1 MTNISTAIATQERTV
16 VYEVPN
22 QKDLVMEGE
31 VAYHNAEFTGVEIK
45 TKTDLDAATADMNA
59 CAKRVKELE
68 ALRKSITKPMDEAKK
83 AVMNIF
89 NPVID
94 RYSQAITIYKRGIA
108 DYHDRAEAAALA
120 ARLEAEKAAAEQRQA
135 LALAAE
141 QATDESEKEALQD
154 AAASIIAAP
163 VAVAAKVEGATV
175 RKKLKA
181 EVVDLAAFLRYAAD
195 HPELHGCIS
204 IKAGALDRYVA
215 ATGGAVEI
223 AGVKFHE
230 ETTIACRSN

>member
-1 MTNISTAIATQERTV
+1 MTTPNFVPMVPRTV
-16 VYEVPN
+16 SYEVPN
-22 QKDLVMEGE
+22 QADLLTEGE
-31 VAYHNAEFTGVEIK
+31 AAVNSANFMGVAIANDA
-45 TKTDLDAATADMNA
+45 DCAAATAEMNA
-59 CAKRVKELE
+59 CAKRLKELD

-83 AVMNIF
+83 AVMALF
-89 NPVID
+89 NPVTEK
-94 RYSQAITIYKRGIA
+94 YTQAVAIYKAGIA
-108 DYHDRAEAAALA
+108 DYQRRIEAEAMAARLAAEAAAA
-120 ARLEAEKAAAEQRQA
+120 QQRQA
-135 LALAAE
+135 LEIAA
-141 QATDESEKEALQD
+141 QQSTDACEREALQE

-204 IKAGALDRYVA
+204 VKAGALDRYVA

-223 AGVKFHE
+223 AGVKVHE

>member
-1 MTNISTAIATQERTV
+1 MTTPNLVPMVPRTV
-16 VYEVPN
+16 SYEVPN
-22 QKDLVMEGE
+22 QADLLTEGE
-31 VAYHNAEFTGVEIK
+31 AAVNSANFMGVAIANDA
-45 TKTDLDAATADMNA
+45 DCAAATAEMNA
-59 CAKRVKELE
+59 CAKRLKELD

-83 AVMNIF
+83 AVMALF
-89 NPVID
+89 NPVTEK
-94 RYSQAITIYKRGIA
+94 YTQAVAIYKAGIA
-108 DYHDRAEAAALA
+108 DYQRRIEAEAMAARLAAEAAAA
-120 ARLEAEKAAAEQRQA
+120 QQRQA
-135 LALAAE
+135 LEIAA
-141 QATDESEKEALQD
+141 QQSTDACEREALQE

-204 IKAGALDRYVA
+204 VKAGALDRYVA

-223 AGVKFHE
+223 AGVKVHE

>member
-1 MTNISTAIATQERTV
+1 MTTPNFVPMVPRTV
-16 VYEVPN
+16 SYEVPN
-22 QKDLVMEGE
+22 QADLLTEGE
-31 VAYHNAEFTGVEIK
+31 AAVNSANFMGVAIANDA
-45 TKTDLDAATADMNA
+45 DCAAATAEMNA
-59 CAKRVKELE
+59 CAKRLKELD

-83 AVMNIF
+83 AVMALF
-89 NPVID
+89 NPVTEK
-94 RYSQAITIYKRGIA
+94 YTQAVAIYKAGIA
-108 DYHDRAEAAALA
+108 DYQRRVEAEATAARLAAEAAAA
-120 ARLEAEKAAAEQRQA
+120 QQRQA
-135 LALAAE
+135 LEIAA
-141 QATDESEKEALQD
+141 QQSTDACEREALQE

-204 IKAGALDRYVA
+204 VKAGALDRYVA

-223 AGVKFHE
+223 AGVKVHE

>member
-1 MTNISTAIATQERTV
+1 MTTPNFVPMVPRTV
-16 VYEVPN
+16 SYEVPN
-22 QKDLVMEGE
+22 QADLLTEGE
-31 VAYHNAEFTGVEIK
+31 AAVNSANFMGVAIANDA
-45 TKTDLDAATADMNA
+45 DCAAATAEMNA
-59 CAKRVKELE
+59 CAKRLKELD

-83 AVMNIF
+83 AVMALF
-89 NPVID
+89 NPVTEK
-94 RYSQAITIYKRGIA
+94 YTQAVAIYKAGIA
-108 DYHDRAEAAALA
+108 DYQRRIEAEAMAARLAAEAAAA
-120 ARLEAEKAAAEQRQA
+120 QQRQA
-135 LALAAE
+135 LEIAA
-141 QATDESEKEALQD
+141 QQSTDACEREALQE

-163 VAVAAKVEGATV
+163 VVVAAKVEGATV

-204 IKAGALDRYVA
+204 VKAGALDRYVA

-223 AGVKFHE
+223 AGVKVHE

>member
-1 MTNISTAIATQERTV
+1 MTTPNIVAMVPRTV
-16 VYEVPN
+16 AYEVPN
-22 QKDLVMEGE
+22 QADLLTEGE
-31 VAYHNAEFTGVEIK
+31 AAVNSANFMGVAIANDA
-45 TKTDLDAATADMNA
+45 DCAAATAEMNA
-59 CAKRVKELE
+59 CAKRLKELD

-83 AVMNIF
+83 AVMALF
-89 NPVID
+89 NPVTEK
-94 RYSQAITIYKRGIA
+94 YTQAVAIYKAGIA
-108 DYHDRAEAAALA
+108 DYQRRIEAEAMAARLAAEAAAA
-120 ARLEAEKAAAEQRQA
+120 QQRQA
-135 LALAAE
+135 LEIAA
-141 QATDESEKEALQD
+141 QQSTDACEREALQE

-204 IKAGALDRYVA
+204 VKAGALDRYVA

-223 AGVKFHE
+223 AGVKVHE

>member
-1 MTNISTAIATQERTV
+1 MTTPNIVAMVPRTV
-16 VYEVPN
+16 AYEVPN
-22 QKDLVMEGE
+22 QADLLTEGE
-31 VAYHNAEFTGVEIK
+31 AAVNSANFMGVAIATEA
-45 TKTDLDAATADMNA
+45 DCAAATAEMNA
-59 CAKRVKELE
+59 CAKRLKELN

-83 AVMNIF
+83 AVMALF
-89 NPVID
+89 NPVTEK
-94 RYSQAITIYKRGIA
+94 YTQAVAIYKAGIA
-108 DYHDRAEAAALA
+108 DYQRRIEAEAMA
-120 ARLEAEKAAAEQRQA
+120 ARLAAEATAAQQRQA
-135 LALAAE
+135 LEIAA
-141 QATDESEKEALQD
+141 QQSTDACEREALQE

-204 IKAGALDRYVA
+204 VKAGALDRYVA

-223 AGVKFHE
+223 AGVKVHE

>member
-1 MTNISTAIATQERTV
+1 MTTPNIVAMVPRTV
-16 VYEVPN
+16 AYEVPN
-22 QKDLVMEGE
+22 QADLLTEGE
-31 VAYHNAEFTGVEIK
+31 AAVNSANFMGVAIANDA
-45 TKTDLDAATADMNA
+45 DCAAATAEMNA
-59 CAKRVKELE
+59 CAKRLKELD

-83 AVMNIF
+83 AVMALF
-89 NPVID
+89 NPVTEK
-94 RYSQAITIYKRGIA
+94 YTQAVAIYKAGIA
-108 DYHDRAEAAALA
+108 DYRRRIEAEAMAARLAAEAAAA
-120 ARLEAEKAAAEQRQA
+120 QQRQA
-135 LALAAE
+135 LEIAA
-141 QATDESEKEALQD
+141 QQSTDACEREALQE

-204 IKAGALDRYVA
+204 VKAGALDRYVA

-223 AGVKFHE
+223 AGVKVHE

>member
-1 MTNISTAIATQERTV
+1 MTTPNIVAMVPRTV
-16 VYEVPN
+16 AYEVPN
-22 QKDLVMEGE
+22 QADLLTEGE
-31 VAYHNAEFTGVEIK
+31 AAVNSANFMGVAIATEA
-45 TKTDLDAATADMNA
+45 DCAAATAEMNS
-59 CAKRVKELE
+59 CAKRLKELD

-83 AVMNIF
+83 AVMALF
-89 NPVID
+89 NPVTEK
-94 RYSQAITIYKRGIA
+94 YTQAVAIYKAGIA
-108 DYHDRAEAAALA
+108 DYQRRIEAEAMA
-120 ARLEAEKAAAEQRQA
+120 ARLAAEATAAQQRQA
-135 LALAAE
+135 LEIAA
-141 QATDESEKEALQD
+141 QQSTDACEREALQE

-204 IKAGALDRYVA
+204 VKAGALDRYVA

-223 AGVKFHE
+223 AGVKVHE

>member
-1 MTNISTAIATQERTV
+1 MTTPNIVAMVPRTV
-16 VYEVPN
+16 AYEVPN
-22 QKDLVMEGE
+22 QADLLTEGE
-31 VAYHNAEFTGVEIK
+31 AAVNSANFMGVAIATEA
-45 TKTDLDAATADMNA
+45 DCAAATAEMNA
-59 CAKRVKELE
+59 CAKRLKELD

-83 AVMNIF
+83 AVMALF
-89 NPVID
+89 NPVTEK
-94 RYSQAITIYKRGIA
+94 YTQAVAIYKAGIA
-108 DYHDRAEAAALA
+108 DYQRRIEAEAMA
-120 ARLEAEKAAAEQRQA
+120 ARLAAEATAAQQRQA
-135 LALAAE
+135 LEIAA
-141 QATDESEKEALQD
+141 QQSTDACEREALQE

-204 IKAGALDRYVA
+204 VKAGALDRYVA

-223 AGVKFHE
+223 AGVKVHE